1 MSTVISEHFGELEL
15 NHGTAHCFSTRLTVH
30 GVPVEIELNY
40 AAHERPDQASVHK
53 ADYRLHYLPELVDQ
67 IKDLISEELGQ
78 EDSQVQEFRHFH
90 CKGLDEEN
98 RWATFG
104 TTEEV
109 DDQSFVRALRL
120 GHVGIFPD
128 QPERY
133 FVLDFS
139 LGEHFSD
146 EVLVATADADGVVD
160 DEITW
165 A

>member
-15 NHGTAHCFSTRLTVH
+15 NHGAAHCFTANHAVH
-30 GVPVEIELNY
+30 GVPVEIELNF

-67 IKDLISEELGQ
+67 VREMIIQELGI
-78 EDSQVQEFRHFH
+78 EGSQVQEYRRFH
-90 CKGLDEEN
+90 CQGLDPEKQWN
-98 RWATFG
+98 TFG
-104 TTEEV
+104 VTGEV
-109 DDQSFVRALRL
+109 DDDAFVRALRL

-146 EVLVATADADGVVD
+146 ETLVATADADGVVD
-160 DEITW
+160 DEINW
-165 A
+165 S